1 MFGFLS
7 IHRTE
12 SNGMCEVNGSKAK
25 YGNLLKR
32 VKHISSMNHTKKCS
46 TYGAYTSDAYQWN
59 LCNMNQMTA
68 NNK

>member
-32 VKHISSMNHTKKCS
+32 VKHISSMNHTKNAQRTEHLLPMRIS
-46 TYGAYTSDAYQWN
+46 GISAT
-59 LCNMNQMTA
+59 
-68 NNK
+68 